1 MKAVMPV
8 MGKYKK
14 SFGVMFMTVYDMT
27 VCDSYDKTWAPN
39 CRWTE
44 KHTIIQKLQTKT
56 MDLQELSR
64 FFGKPLEVSS
74 YYKM

>member
-8 MGKYKK
+8 MGKYKG

-27 VCDSYDKTWAPN
+27 VCDSYDKIWGPN

-44 KHTIIQKLQTKT
+44 KHTII
-56 MDLQELSR
+56 
-64 FFGKPLEVSS
+64 
-74 YYKM
+74 